1 MAKEWKSN
9 TVVPSAAWPG
19 VEFVITRMSFGRRLE
34 LMRLIRDLAARAE
47 FLEAGESGKD
57 RMDASLL
64 GAEIDRLYVEWGV
77 EAIHGINFDANPATA
92 KGLIDLGPEDLF
104 REALAAVKAES
115 GLNEAEKKTDSRF
128 PFSYCAAG
136 CRGPCRVGLR
146 ELPTAWHGREA
157 TLRVSAC
164 GAAR

>member
-115 GLNEAEKKTDSRF
+115 GLNQAEKKN
-128 PFSYCAAG
+128 
-136 CRGPCRVGLR
+136 
-146 ELPTAWHGREA
+146 
-157 TLRVSAC
+157 
-164 GAAR
+164 